1 MIEEARERLD
11 AYNAA
16 ERDEAEELYGDY
28 VDAVE
33 TGTEILADIR
43 DHLRATLEEGSTSST
58 SATSTARSRSACPR
72 SRSRSRTADA
82 PGARADRCRARDR
95 PESTPLGG
103 GTPLGHCVDLS
114 A

>member
-1 MIEEARERLD
+1 VSSVFRRKRFADLIARQLDLFEREHPDVIAEAQERLD

-43 DHLRATLEEGSTSST
+43 WSFWKTLDDDAAEEYEAEFNRAV
-58 SATSTARSRSACPR
+58 AKRFPR
-72 SRSRSRTADA
+72 FGFEIENR
-82 PGARADRCRARDR
+82 
-95 PESTPLGG
+95 
-103 GTPLGHCVDLS
+103 
-114 A
+114 